1 MEHVWSLD
9 SVYRGFEDPAFAADL
24 ECVKKKIA
32 QFTALTKDLAA
43 GTPLEVL
50 RTGIALQEDINALA
64 QKMSMY
70 ASLRQYADS
79 RDAQAQS
86 QLGRLM
92 GIFSAFAAPE
102 AAFQEWAAALP
113 NLMELAESDEILKQY
128 TFLFANMKNNSRY
141 LLGSRGEEIMAKM
154 QLSGGNACSQHFQGL
169 LCGLFSCQG
178 SKLCDFFLYTLQ
190 IGGKSGILK
199 SPVNRIQTPN
209 MFHCISSCVF
219 LFYCTSDADKG
230 QLRRCSRYVHTKWNQ
245 KVKEM

>member
-32 QFTALTKDLAA
+32 QFTALTGELTAKE
-43 GTPLEVL
+43 PLEVL
-50 RTGIALQEDINALA
+50 RTGISLQEDINALA

-113 NLMELAESDEILKQY
+113 NLMELVESDEILKQY
-128 TFLFANMKNNSRY
+128 TFLFANMKSNSRY

-154 QLSGGNACSQHFQGL
+154 QLSGGNAWV
-169 LCGLFSCQG
+169 
-178 SKLCDFFLYTLQ
+178 DLYNCL
-190 IGGKSGILK
+190 
-199 SPVNRIQTPN
+199 
-209 MFHCISSCVF
+209 
-219 LFYCTSDADKG
+219 TSTATVSYRGNTINIPAVRNLAFDADP
-230 QLRRCSRYVHTKWNQ
+230 QVRRDAY
-245 KVKEM
+245 